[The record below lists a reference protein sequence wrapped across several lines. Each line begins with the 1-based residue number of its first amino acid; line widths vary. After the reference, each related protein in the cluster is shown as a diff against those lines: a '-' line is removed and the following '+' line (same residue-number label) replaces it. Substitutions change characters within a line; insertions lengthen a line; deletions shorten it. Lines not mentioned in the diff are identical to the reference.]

1 MAFLELIS
9 GAPGSLNCQSHSFQK
24 PPPPLALLAPHP
36 PRAPGTRAQLA
47 SALPQKTCVAFPA
60 HQRPLQVKL
69 LTSRSVRVEGFSP
82 SSVSLVTQVVCFPPA
97 MGCAPC
103 PEATVNVGVHVSF
116 HISVSFT
123 FVFGYVAKSGIGRS
137 EVGVLRNLHT
147 VLCSGST
154 NFHSHQ
160 QCKRVLLS
168 THPCQHLLFLPSLKT
183 AILQVRGDTSLWFC
197 LDLHFPG
204 EEHR

>member
-1 MAFLELIS
+1 MCVYKPHFLSPFITEYSSYFHI
-9 GAPGSLNCQSHSFQK
+9 
-24 PPPPLALLAPHP
+24 LAIANN
-36 PRAPGTRAQLA
+36 AA
-47 SALPQKTCVAFPA
+47 
-60 HQRPLQVKL
+60 
-69 LTSRSVRVEGFSP
+69 
-82 SSVSLVTQVVCFPPA
+82 
-97 MGCAPC
+97 
-103 PEATVNVGVHVSF
+103 VNVGVHVSF

-204 EEHR
+204 EEHC